1 MKVASWAESL
11 IHPEVVQPLSNFPA
25 VTWEIMCPSYSCREM
40 HATRIAWVS
49 WVLWCLED
57 TAVSLV
63 YVTLKF
69 PGLLQCEL
77 HVGSQ
82 KN

>member
-1 MKVASWAESL
+1 M
-11 IHPEVVQPLSNFPA
+11 
-25 VTWEIMCPSYSCREM
+25 
-40 HATRIAWVS
+40 S

-63 YVTLKF
+63 YVALKF

-82 KN
+82 KKMKEVLGEIEAMHMRLFIWTALSG

>member
-1 MKVASWAESL
+1 MD
-11 IHPEVVQPLSNFPA
+11 
-25 VTWEIMCPSYSCREM
+25 
-40 HATRIAWVS
+40 
-49 WVLWCLED
+49 D
-57 TAVSLV
+57 TAVALV

-82 KN
+82 KNERSIGEIEAMHMRLFIWTALSE